1 MIILQLFHVRFGQ
14 CLLKL
19 QRQVFPTEQTP
30 LRLISSILIR
40 QKYYTTHFH
49 FDNKLLI
56 KQKSLIRKFIIFNFM
71 TRRLLFK

>member
-19 QRQVFPTEQTP
+19 QSQVFTTEHTP
-30 LRLISSILIR
+30 FRLIHSILIR
-40 QKYYTTHFH
+40 EKYYTTRFY

-56 KQKSLIRKFIIFNFM
+56 KQKSLIIKFIVFNFTM
-71 TRRLLFK
+71 RRFLFK